1 MNWLLIII
9 VLLLALCVV
18 NGYRKGF
25 LTHDVFY
32 GIVGDH
38 VCAGNVGDAVYQY
51 ISEE

>member
-25 LTHDVFY
+25 LRMMYSMARIRTKKKKFTLQ
-32 GIVGDH
+32 IPLRM
-38 VCAGNVGDAVYQY
+38 
-51 ISEE
+51 

>member
-25 LTHDVFY
+25 Y
-32 GIVGDH
+32 GIMGDH

-51 ISEE
+51 ISEG

>member
-25 LTHDVFY
+25 LRYH
-32 GIVGDH
+32 G
-38 VCAGNVGDAVYQY
+38 
-51 ISEE
+51 

>member
-9 VLLLALCVV
+9 VLLLGALRCQRLSQ
-18 NGYRKGF
+18 GL

-32 GIVGDH
+32 GIMGDH

-51 ISEE
+51 ISEG